1 MASLVKDDWEVI
13 CHDVLVSCCRSD
25 CDLVESDPVFRVLL
39 AVVFFKLLEL
49 KVAGP
54 DDLVK
59 VRGELF

>member
-1 MASLVKDDWEVI
+1 MTSLVKDDWEVI

-25 CDLVESDPVFRVLL
+25 CDLIESDPVFRVLL
-39 AVVFFKLLEL
+39 AVVFKLLEL

-54 DDLVK
+54 DDLAK